1 MLERHRRLLLKQN
14 PQWRD
19 ESLGTYEFRRDLFD
33 ATSKYMKHKQILAV
47 VGLRRIGK
55 TILLKQ
61 ILEILAKKSNRQNL
75 CYISFDDR
83 DFQKYEIAEDLI
95 NYFLEFSNRKSKRY
109 LFLDE
114 IQKVENWPD
123 LLKTYYDLET
133 NLKIVISGSS
143 SLELKEYKETLAG
156 RIVTV
161 HMPIFTFKEYVR
173 YSGLKSEIS
182 FKNLLREYD
191 LNFLLNKEKYE
202 IIFNDYLVKG
212 AFPELLEVD
221 DEDFIKKYI
230 RESVIEKVVADVSK
244 TDDIRRPDIVYE
256 LLSIFSKNT
265 GRLFEI
271 INISNALSLNRNVI
285 ANYIHVLEKTFLIKI
300 NYNYTKSAIKKARTS
315 KKAYIAHCCIPIAL
329 LDYPFSIL
337 EIDGEDRGYL
347 VESTIANSIDGTSF
361 WRTPQK
367 IEVDIIVEDD
377 IILPIEVK
385 YRREIGKSDIKGLLK
400 FLERFNLNKGIIV
413 TKDLL
418 KIEQIGSKEVIYI
431 PAWLFLLL
439 SL

>member
-1 MLERHRRLLLKQN
+1 MLERHRRLLLRQN
-14 PQWRD
+14 PHWRK
-19 ESLGTYEFRRDLFD
+19 EPLETYEFKRDLFNT
-33 ATSKYMKHKQILAV
+33 ASKYMKYKQILAV
-47 VGLRRIGK
+47 VGLRRVGK

-61 ILEILAKKSNRQNL
+61 ILEILAKETKSQNL

-95 NYFLEFSNRKSKRY
+95 NYFSEFSNKKSKRY

-123 LLKTYYDLET
+123 LLKTIYDIER
-133 NLKIVISGSS
+133 NLKIIISGSS

-156 RIVTV
+156 RIVTI

-173 YSGLKSEIS
+173 YWGLKSEITY
-182 FKNLLREYD
+182 KNLLREYD
-191 LNFLLNKEKYE
+191 LNFLANKEKYE
-202 IIFNDYLVKG
+202 ILFNDYLVKG
-212 AFPELLEVD
+212 AFPELLDVN
-221 DEDFIKKYI
+221 DEDFIKKYV

-256 LLSIFSKNT
+256 LLNIFSKNT

-271 INISNALSLNRNVI
+271 INISNALNLNRNAI
-285 ANYIHVLEKTFLIKI
+285 ANYIQVLEKTFLIKI
-300 NYNYTKSAIKKARTS
+300 DYNYTKSALKKARTN
-315 KKAYIAHCCIPIAL
+315 KKAHIAHSCIPIAL

-347 VESTIANSIDGTSF
+347 VESTIANSIESTSF

-367 IEVDIIVEDD
+367 HEVDIVIKGD
-377 IILPIEVK
+377 IILPVEVK
-385 YRREIGKSDIKGLLK
+385 YRSEIRKKDIKGLMM
-400 FLERFNLNKGIIV
+400 FLEKFDLNKGVII

-418 KIEQIGSKEVIYI
+418 KTEQIDNKEIFYI

-439 SL
+439 SQ